1 MMMINNEFG
10 YLYVRLQEAYDKYKS
25 GKFGITECIINRDG
39 TYTTGEIKRG
49 NFKLVIQ
56 IPKDKMRLL
65 EKLLQNYF
73 KSLDLHII
81 YNGGTEFFNIG
92 IINLIIPYL
101 EKTNIKFKVLSVE
114 EINNLVKKQCIYKN
128 ILNKINIK
136 KLINILKN
144 YKYINSTEVQPI
156 HDANISNLITNRP
169 YQSTIINYS
178 TIKLNKEH
186 KIYIELA
193 TGGGKSFITYN
204 LFQNIDA
211 DTILIFSP
219 RKIIN
224 IQNIKSQY
232 LDLLNK
238 YDVYNLSNNTIS
250 FNNFIKLPNKKLI
263 IACTQSSDKVY
274 EHIIKYNIKNITI
287 WFDEAHWAVEEW
299 INNENKLFWLN
310 DNDFIKD
317 RIFTSASPNKELCLN
332 NIKYFGEL
340 YSPIKVNELIK
351 LKWLCSIQ
359 PHIFSINKENDDL
372 LYFNLEGFSRLKRK
386 FGFCFHNK
394 QINAFNL
401 FYKHYIKY
409 KANETT
415 IKPFLLVGEDFN
427 EPEIIKLNYDYK
439 NIHKYQNNNESVGYV
454 VSKYSIGYDFNKI
467 DFISI
472 CDPKL
477 SIQDIIQCIGRGLR
491 SDELGINKTNLDKF
505 LVVFIPIFI
514 NFETENKFEKVIQ
527 VLKYLII
534 DIQLT
539 FDKIIFNDINKK
551 LSTIKTDGNEYDGIE
566 KIKSMILDLLSYNIQ
581 KDISYE
587 KTRKIISNYNFSS
600 PKEYLLCCDKDLRL
614 PKDPKLKFNEQFI
627 NWIDYLSI
635 KNIYYNFETCV
646 KKVNEYLLYNKIND
660 IELNNIA
667 KKLKELDNNFPP
679 YDLWKDYYNINDLS
693 VIIKYNIEEELAL
706 F

>member
-1 MMMINNEFG
+1 MVV
-10 YLYVRLQEAYDKYKS
+10 L
-25 GKFGITECIINRDG
+25 
-39 TYTTGEIKRG
+39 
-49 NFKLVIQ
+49 NFLKIKLVI
-56 IPKDKMRLL
+56 PF
-65 EKLLQNYF
+65 LQ
-73 KSLDLHII
+73 KI
-81 YNGGTEFFNIG
+81 
-92 IINLIIPYL
+92 
-101 EKTNIKFKVLSVE
+101 NIKFKVLSRN
-114 EINNLVKKQCIYKN
+114 EINNLIRKSYYQFK
-128 ILNKINIK
+128 KINIK
-136 KLINILKN
+136 NLLNVLKN
-144 YKYINSTEVQPI
+144 YVPTLNCR
-156 HDANISNLITNRP
+156 NLKTNRP

-178 TIKLNKEH
+178 TIKLKEEH
-186 KIYIELA
+186 RIYIELA
-193 TGGGKSFITYN
+193 TGGGKSVISYN
-204 LFQNIDA
+204 LFSNIDA

-224 IQNIKSQY
+224 VQNIKSQY
-232 LDLLNK
+232 LDLLNYK
-238 YDVYNLSNNTIS
+238 YDVYNFSNNTIS
-250 FNNFIKLPNKKLI
+250 FNDFIKLPNKKLM

-274 EHIIKYNIKNITI
+274 EYIIRYNIKNITI

-299 INNENKLFWLN
+299 INNENKLFWLI

-359 PHIFSINKENDDL
+359 PHVFSINKDNNDL
-372 LYFNLEGFSRLKRK
+372 LYFNLEGFTRLKRK

-439 NIHKYQNNNESVGYV
+439 NIDIYQNNNESIGYV
-454 VSKYSIGYDFNKI
+454 VAKYSMGYDFNKM
-467 DFISI
+467 DFMSI

-477 SIQDIIQCIGRGLR
+477 SIKDIIQCIGRGLR
-491 SDELGINKTNLDKF
+491 PDELGINKTNLDKF

-527 VLKYLII
+527 VLHYLII
-534 DIQLT
+534 DIGLT

-551 LSTIKTDGNEYDGIE
+551 LSTIKIDGNEYDGIE
-566 KIKSMILDLLSYNIQ
+566 EIKSMILDLLSYNIQ

-587 KTRKIISNYNFSS
+587 KTKKIISNYNFLS
-600 PKEYLLCCDKDLRL
+600 PEEYLLWCDKDLRL
-614 PKDPKLKFNEQFI
+614 PKDPKIKFSEQFI

-635 KNIYYNFETCV
+635 KNIYYNFETAI
-646 KKVNEYLLYNKIND
+646 KKINEYLLCNKIND

-693 VIIKYNIEEELAL
+693 DIIKYNNIEELA
-706 F
+706 FF

>member
-1 MMMINNEFG
+1 MMTINNKNG
-10 YLYVRLQEAYDKYKS
+10 YLYIRINELYQKYNS
-25 GKFGITECIINRDG
+25 CKFGITECIINRDG
-39 TYTTGEIKRG
+39 VYTTGEIKRG
-49 NFKLVIQ
+49 YFELVVQ
-56 IPKDKMRLL
+56 IPHDKMKIL

-81 YNGGTEFFNIG
+81 YDGGTEFFKND
-92 IINLIIPYL
+92 IIKLVIPFL
-101 EKTNIKFKVLSVE
+101 QKINIKFKVLSRN
-114 EINNLVKKQCIYKN
+114 EINNLIRKSYYQFK
-128 ILNKINIK
+128 KINIK
-136 KLINILKN
+136 NLLNVLKN
-144 YKYINSTEVQPI
+144 YVSTL
-156 HDANISNLITNRP
+156 NCSNLKTNRP

-178 TIKLNKEH
+178 TIKLKEEH
-186 KIYIELA
+186 RIYIELA
-193 TGGGKSFITYN
+193 TGGGKSVISYN
-204 LFQNIDA
+204 LFSNIDA

-224 IQNIKSQY
+224 VQNIKSQY
-232 LDLLNK
+232 LDLLNYK
-238 YDVYNLSNNTIS
+238 YDVYNFSNNTIS
-250 FNNFIKLPNKKLI
+250 FNDFIKLPNKKLI

-274 EHIIKYNIKNITI
+274 EYIIRYNIKNITI

-299 INNENKLFWLN
+299 INNENKLFWLI

-359 PHIFSINKENDDL
+359 PHVFSINKDNNDL
-372 LYFNLEGFSRLKRK
+372 LYFNLEGFTRLKRK

-409 KANETT
+409 KANEIT

-439 NIHKYQNNNESVGYV
+439 NIDIYQNNNESIGYV
-454 VSKYSIGYDFNKI
+454 VAKYSMGYDFNKM
-467 DFISI
+467 DFMSI

-477 SIQDIIQCIGRGLR
+477 SIKDIIQCIGRGLR
-491 SDELGINKTNLDKF
+491 PDELGINKTNLDKF

-527 VLKYLII
+527 VLHYLII
-534 DIQLT
+534 DIGLT

-551 LSTIKTDGNEYDGIE
+551 LSIIKIDGNEYDGIE
-566 KIKSMILDLLSYNIQ
+566 EIKSMILDLLSYNIQ

-587 KTRKIISNYNFSS
+587 KTKKIISNYNFLS
-600 PKEYLLCCDKDLRL
+600 PEEYLLWCDKDLRL

-627 NWIDYLSI
+627 NWMDYLSI
-635 KNIYYNFETCV
+635 KNIYYNFETCI
-646 KKVNEYLLYNKIND
+646 KKVNEYLLCNKIND

-693 VIIKYNIEEELAL
+693 DIIKYNNIEELA
-706 F
+706 FF

>member
-1 MMMINNEFG
+1 MTTNNKIG
-10 YLYVRLQEAYDKYKS
+10 YLYIRINELYQKYNS
-25 GKFGITECIINRDG
+25 CKFGITECIINRDG

-49 NFKLVIQ
+49 YFELVIQ
-56 IPKDKMRLL
+56 IPHDKMKIL

-81 YNGGTEFFNIG
+81 YDGGTEFFKND
-92 IINLIIPYL
+92 IIKLVIPFL
-101 EKTNIKFKVLSVE
+101 QKINIKFKVLSRN
-114 EINNLVKKQCIYKN
+114 EINNLIRKSYYQFK
-128 ILNKINIK
+128 KINIK
-136 KLINILKN
+136 NLLGVLKN
-144 YKYINSTEVQPI
+144 YASTL
-156 HDANISNLITNRP
+156 NCRNFKTNRP

-178 TIKLNKEH
+178 TIKLKEEH
-186 KIYIELA
+186 RIYIELA
-193 TGGGKSFITYN
+193 TGGGKSVISYN
-204 LFQNIDA
+204 LFSNIDA

-224 IQNIKSQY
+224 VQNIKSQY
-232 LDLLNK
+232 LDLLNYK
-238 YDVYNLSNNTIS
+238 YDVYNFSNNTIS
-250 FNNFIKLPNKKLI
+250 FNDFIKLPNKKLM

-274 EHIIKYNIKNITI
+274 EYIIRYNIKNITI

-299 INNENKLFWLN
+299 INNENKLFWLI

-359 PHIFSINKENDDL
+359 PHVFSINKDNNDL
-372 LYFNLEGFSRLKRK
+372 LYFNLEGFTRLKRK

-439 NIHKYQNNNESVGYV
+439 NIDIYQNNNESIGYV
-454 VSKYSIGYDFNKI
+454 VAKYSMGYDFNKM
-467 DFISI
+467 DFMSI

-477 SIQDIIQCIGRGLR
+477 SIKDIIQCIGRGLR
-491 SDELGINKTNLDKF
+491 PDELGINKTNLDKF

-527 VLKYLII
+527 VLHYLII
-534 DIQLT
+534 DIGLT

-551 LSTIKTDGNEYDGIE
+551 LSIIKTDGNEYDGIE
-566 KIKSMILDLLSYNIQ
+566 EIKSTILDLLSYNIQ

-587 KTRKIISNYNFSS
+587 KTKKIILNYNFSS
-600 PKEYLLCCDKDLRL
+600 PEEYLLMCDKDLRL
-614 PKDPKLKFNEQFI
+614 PKDPKIKFSEQFI

-635 KNIYYNFETCV
+635 KNIYYNFETCI
-646 KKVNEYLLYNKIND
+646 KKVNEYLLCNKIND

-693 VIIKYNIEEELAL
+693 DIIKYNNIEELA
-706 F
+706 FF

>member
-1 MMMINNEFG
+1 MMIINNKNG
-10 YLYVRLQEAYDKYKS
+10 YLYIRINELYQKYNS
-25 GKFGITECIINRDG
+25 CKFGITECIINRDG
-39 TYTTGEIKRG
+39 VYTTGEIKRG
-49 NFKLVIQ
+49 YFELVVQ
-56 IPKDKMRLL
+56 IPYDKMKIL

-73 KSLDLHII
+73 KSLNLHII
-81 YNGGTEFFNIG
+81 YDGGTEFFKND
-92 IINLIIPYL
+92 IIKLVIPFL
-101 EKTNIKFKVLSVE
+101 QKINIKFKVLSRN
-114 EINNLVKKQCIYKN
+114 EINNLIRKSHYQFK
-128 ILNKINIK
+128 KININN
-136 KLINILKN
+136 LLNVLKN
-144 YKYINSTEVQPI
+144 YVPTLNC
-156 HDANISNLITNRP
+156 HNLKINRP

-178 TIKLNKEH
+178 TIKLKEKH
-186 KIYIELA
+186 RIYIELA
-193 TGGGKSFITYN
+193 TSGGKSVISYN
-204 LFQNIDA
+204 LFSNIDA

-224 IQNIKSQY
+224 VQNIKSQY
-232 LDLLNK
+232 LDLLNYK
-238 YDVYNLSNNTIS
+238 YDVYNFSNNIS
-250 FNNFIKLPNKKLI
+250 FNDFIKLPNKKLM
-263 IACTQSSDKVY
+263 IACTQSSDKIY
-274 EHIIKYNIKNITI
+274 EYIIKYNIKDITI

-299 INNENKLFWLN
+299 INNENKLFWLI
-310 DNDFIKD
+310 DNNFIKD
-317 RIFTSASPNKELCLN
+317 RIFTSASPNKELVKDN
-332 NIKYFGEL
+332 TKYFGEL

-359 PHIFSINKENDDL
+359 PHVFSINKDNNDL
-372 LYFNLEGFSRLKRK
+372 LYFNLEGFTRLKKK

-415 IKPFLLVGEDFN
+415 IKLFLLVGKDFN

-439 NIHKYQNNNESVGYV
+439 SIDVYQNSNESISYV
-454 VSKYSIGYDFNKI
+454 VAKYSIGYDFNKM

-491 SDELGINKTNLDKF
+491 SDELGINKKNLDKF

-514 NFETENKFEKVIQ
+514 NFEIENKFEKVIQ

-534 DIQLT
+534 DIGLT

-551 LSTIKTDGNEYDGIE
+551 LYTIKTDCNEYDGIE

-587 KTRKIISNYNFSS
+587 KTKKIILNYNFSS
-600 PKEYLLCCDKDLRL
+600 PEEYLLWCNKDLRL

-627 NWIDYLSI
+627 NWINYLSI
-635 KNIYYNFETCV
+635 KNIYYNFETCI

-679 YDLWKDYYNINDLS
+679 HDLWKDYYNINDLS
-693 VIIKYNIEEELAL
+693 DIIKYNIEEELA
-706 F
+706 FF

>member
-1 MMMINNEFG
+1 MTTNNKIG
-10 YLYVRLQEAYDKYKS
+10 YLYIRINELYQKYNS
-25 GKFGITECIINRDG
+25 CKFGITECIINRDG

-49 NFKLVIQ
+49 YFELVVQ
-56 IPKDKMRLL
+56 IPNDKMKIL

-81 YNGGTEFFNIG
+81 FDGGTEFFKND
-92 IINLIIPYL
+92 IIKLVIPFL
-101 EKTNIKFKVLSVE
+101 QKLNIKFKVLSRN
-114 EINNLVKKQCIYKN
+114 EINNLIRKLYYQFK
-128 ILNKINIK
+128 KINIK
-136 KLINILKN
+136 NLLNVLKN
-144 YKYINSTEVQPI
+144 YVPTLNCR
-156 HDANISNLITNRP
+156 NLKTNRP

-178 TIKLNKEH
+178 TIKLKEEH
-186 KIYIELA
+186 RIYIELA
-193 TGGGKSFITYN
+193 TGGGKSVISYN
-204 LFQNIDA
+204 LFSNIDT

-224 IQNIKSQY
+224 VQNIKSQY
-232 LDLLNK
+232 LDLLNYK
-238 YDVYNLSNNTIS
+238 YDVYNFSNNTIS
-250 FNNFIKLPNKKLI
+250 FNDFIKLPNKKLM

-274 EHIIKYNIKNITI
+274 EYIIRYNIKNITI

-299 INNENKLFWLN
+299 INNENKLFWLI

-359 PHIFSINKENDDL
+359 PHVFSINKDNNDL
-372 LYFNLEGFSRLKRK
+372 LYFNLEGFTRLKRN

-439 NIHKYQNNNESVGYV
+439 NIDIYQNNNESIGYV
-454 VSKYSIGYDFNKI
+454 VAKYSMGYDFNKM
-467 DFISI
+467 DFMSI

-477 SIQDIIQCIGRGLR
+477 SIKDIIQCIGRGLR
-491 SDELGINKTNLDKF
+491 PDELGINKTNLDKF

-527 VLKYLII
+527 VLHYLII
-534 DIQLT
+534 DIGLT

-551 LSTIKTDGNEYDGIE
+551 LSIIKTDGNKYNGIE
-566 KIKSMILDLLSYNIQ
+566 EIKSMILNLLSYNIQ

-587 KTRKIISNYNFSS
+587 KTKKIISNYNFSS
-600 PKEYLLCCDKDLRL
+600 PKEYLLMCHKDLRL

-635 KNIYYNFETCV
+635 KSIYYNFETCI
-646 KKVNEYLLYNKIND
+646 KKVNEYLLCNKIND
-660 IELNNIA
+660 IELNNVA

-693 VIIKYNIEEELAL
+693 DIIKYNNIEELA
-706 F
+706 FF

>member
-1 MMMINNEFG
+1 MTTNNKIG
-10 YLYVRLQEAYDKYKS
+10 YLYIRINELYQKYNS
-25 GKFGITECIINRDG
+25 CKFGITECIINRDG
-39 TYTTGEIKRG
+39 VYTTGEIKRG
-49 NFKLVIQ
+49 YFELVVQ
-56 IPKDKMRLL
+56 IPHDKMKIL

-81 YNGGTEFFNIG
+81 FDGGTEFFKND
-92 IINLIIPYL
+92 IIKLVIPFL
-101 EKTNIKFKVLSVE
+101 QKINIKFKVLSRN
-114 EINNLVKKQCIYKN
+114 EINNLIRKSYYQFK
-128 ILNKINIK
+128 KINIK
-136 KLINILKN
+136 NLLNVLKN
-144 YKYINSTEVQPI
+144 YVPTLNCR
-156 HDANISNLITNRP
+156 NLKTNRP

-178 TIKLNKEH
+178 TIKLKEEH
-186 KIYIELA
+186 RIYIELA
-193 TGGGKSFITYN
+193 TGGGKSVISYN
-204 LFQNIDA
+204 LFSNIDA

-224 IQNIKSQY
+224 VQNIKSQY
-232 LDLLNK
+232 LDLLNYK
-238 YDVYNLSNNTIS
+238 YDVYNFSNNTIS
-250 FNNFIKLPNKKLI
+250 FNDFIKLPNKKLM

-274 EHIIKYNIKNITI
+274 EYIIRYNIKNITI

-299 INNENKLFWLN
+299 INNENKLFWLI

-359 PHIFSINKENDDL
+359 PHVFSINKDNNDL
-372 LYFNLEGFSRLKRK
+372 LYFNLEGFTRLKRK

-439 NIHKYQNNNESVGYV
+439 NIDIYQNNNESIGYV
-454 VSKYSIGYDFNKI
+454 VAKYSMGYDFNKM
-467 DFISI
+467 DFMSI

-477 SIQDIIQCIGRGLR
+477 SIKDIIQCIGRGLR
-491 SDELGINKTNLDKF
+491 PDELGINKTNLDKF

-527 VLKYLII
+527 VLHYLII
-534 DIQLT
+534 DIGLT

-551 LSTIKTDGNEYDGIE
+551 LSTIKIDGNEYDGIE
-566 KIKSMILDLLSYNIQ
+566 EIKSMILDLLSYNIQ

-587 KTRKIISNYNFSS
+587 KTKKIISNYNFLS
-600 PKEYLLCCDKDLRL
+600 PEEYLLWCDKDLRL
-614 PKDPKLKFNEQFI
+614 PKDPKIKFSEQFI

-635 KNIYYNFETCV
+635 KNIYYNFETAI
-646 KKVNEYLLYNKIND
+646 KKINEYLLCNKIND

-693 VIIKYNIEEELAL
+693 DIIKYNNIEELA
-706 F
+706 FF

>member
-1 MMMINNEFG
+1 MMTINNKNG
-10 YLYVRLQEAYDKYKS
+10 YLYIRINELYQKYNS
-25 GKFGITECIINRDG
+25 CKFGITECIINRDG
-39 TYTTGEIKRG
+39 VYTTGEIKRG
-49 NFKLVIQ
+49 YFELVVQ
-56 IPKDKMRLL
+56 IPHDKMKIL

-73 KSLDLHII
+73 KSLNLHII
-81 YNGGTEFFNIG
+81 FDGGTEFFKND
-92 IINLIIPYL
+92 IIKLIIPFL
-101 EKTNIKFKVLSVE
+101 QKINIKFKVLSRN
-114 EINNLVKKQCIYKN
+114 EINNLIRKSYYQFK
-128 ILNKINIK
+128 KINIK
-136 KLINILKN
+136 NLLNVLKN
-144 YKYINSTEVQPI
+144 YVPTLNCR
-156 HDANISNLITNRP
+156 NLKTNRP

-178 TIKLNKEH
+178 TIKLKEEH
-186 KIYIELA
+186 RIYIELA
-193 TGGGKSFITYN
+193 TGGGKSVISYN
-204 LFQNIDA
+204 LFSNIDA

-224 IQNIKSQY
+224 VQNIKSQY
-232 LDLLNK
+232 LDLLNYK
-238 YDVYNLSNNTIS
+238 YDVYNFSNNTIS
-250 FNNFIKLPNKKLI
+250 FNDFIKLPNKKLM
-263 IACTQSSDKVY
+263 IACIQSSDKVY
-274 EHIIKYNIKNITI
+274 EYIIRYNIKNITI
-287 WFDEAHWAVEEW
+287 WFDETHWAVEEW
-299 INNENKLFWLN
+299 INNENKLFWLI

-359 PHIFSINKENDDL
+359 PHVFSINKDNNDL
-372 LYFNLEGFSRLKRK
+372 LYFNLEGFTRLKRK

-439 NIHKYQNNNESVGYV
+439 NIDIYQNNNESIGYV
-454 VSKYSIGYDFNKI
+454 VAKYSMGYDFNKM
-467 DFISI
+467 DFMSI

-477 SIQDIIQCIGRGLR
+477 SVKDIIQCVGRGLR
-491 SDELGINKTNLDKF
+491 PDELGINKTNLDKF

-514 NFETENKFEKVIQ
+514 NFKTENKFEKVIQ
-527 VLKYLII
+527 VLHYLII
-534 DIQLT
+534 DIGLT

-566 KIKSMILDLLSYNIQ
+566 KIKSTILDLLSYNIQ

-587 KTRKIISNYNFSS
+587 KTKKIISNYNFSS
-600 PKEYLLCCDKDLRL
+600 PEEYLLWCDKDLRL

-635 KNIYYNFETCV
+635 KNIYYNFETCI
-646 KKVNEYLLYNKIND
+646 KKVNEYLLCNKIND

-667 KKLKELDNNFPP
+667 KKLKEQDNNFPP
-679 YDLWKDYYNINDLS
+679 YDLWKDYYGINDLS
-693 VIIKYNIEEELAL
+693 DIIKYNNFEEELV
-706 F
+706 FF